1 VRTQFENKGYLLMK
15 KIKFNRSKMKKFIIS
30 LAIMFGMGVMTYAN
44 ATSVSAVD
52 DKEFL
57 RVTDYRN
64 FDFKFSDEEIKH
76 LNLDNDIDKTIEFR
90 NFHKKFCDG
99 MFYAKTINKANKKE
113 RYIINCIKNELRD
126 MEMIFNKRQY
136 HDFLVLLNVKLYNH
150 NFNTKDIADEI
161 QKNY

>member
-1 VRTQFENKGYLLMK
+1 
-15 KIKFNRSKMKKFIIS
+15 MKKFIIS